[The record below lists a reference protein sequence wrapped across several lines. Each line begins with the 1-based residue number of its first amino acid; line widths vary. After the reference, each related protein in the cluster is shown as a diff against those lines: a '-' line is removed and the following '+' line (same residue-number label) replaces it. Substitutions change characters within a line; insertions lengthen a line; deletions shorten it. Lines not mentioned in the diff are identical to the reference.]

1 LDPPSSRLDRWFGRA
16 LRHLC
21 LIGGLAI
28 LFMML
33 VTVADVAMRYL
44 FNAPIKGTLDLT
56 QMSMSIAVFSAL
68 AYCGWTG
75 GHVVVDVLA
84 ALFPRWIARILCVVV
99 SFVGGA
105 FMLGVAWQSA
115 VAVAD
120 YATTGEV
127 SFTLHVPLY
136 PFFAVV
142 AFGSLAYAIVLGLAA
157 ARPDRPPHE
166 R

>member
-1 LDPPSSRLDRWFGRA
+1 MSSFDRWFGQA
-16 LRHLC
+16 LRVLC

-44 FNAPIKGTLDLT
+44 FNSPIKGTLDLT
-56 QMSMSIAVFSAL
+56 QMAMSIAVFLAL

-75 GHVVVDVLA
+75 GHIFVDVLA
-84 ALFPRWIARILCVVV
+84 ALFPRWLARSLAVFVNT
-99 SFVGGA
+99 VGGA

-115 VAVAD
+115 LAVAD

-142 AFGSLAYAIVLGLAA
+142 AFGSLAYAVVLGLAA
-157 ARPDRPPHE
+157 AWPDRPPHE